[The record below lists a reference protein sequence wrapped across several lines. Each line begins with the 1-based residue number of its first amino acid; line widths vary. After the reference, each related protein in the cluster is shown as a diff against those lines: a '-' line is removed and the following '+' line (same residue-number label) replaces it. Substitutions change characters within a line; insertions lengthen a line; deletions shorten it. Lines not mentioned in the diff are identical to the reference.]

1 MPNGPTDRS
10 CQNIEPAP
18 EEGCE
23 DAYDIARAVQE
34 VMVSYPEVKAIG
46 LFGSFARGE
55 QGHVSD
61 VDLLVSIE
69 DGRET
74 WPQRRSMQEDLETAL
89 GRDVDLIT
97 SLRGLEPFFMDEL
110 ERDTVRIYER

>member
-1 MPNGPTDRS
+1 MVEN
-10 CQNIEPAP
+10 
-18 EEGCE
+18 
-23 DAYDIARAVQE
+23 ARDVARVVQE
-34 VMVSYPEVKAIG
+34 VMASHPEVKAVG

-55 QGHVSD
+55 QSPASD

-74 WPQRRSMQEDLETAL
+74 WHQRYSMQEDLETAL

-97 SLRGLEPFFMDEL
+97 SLRGLEPYFMDEL
-110 ERDTVRIYER
+110 EQDAVRIYER

>member
-1 MPNGPTDRS
+1 MVENACDV
-10 CQNIEPAP
+10 
-18 EEGCE
+18 
-23 DAYDIARAVQE
+23 ARVVQE
-34 VMVSYPEVKAIG
+34 VMTGHPEVKAVG

-55 QGHVSD
+55 QCPASD

-69 DGRET
+69 DGCET
-74 WPQRRSMQEDLETAL
+74 WHQRCSMQEDLETAL

-97 SLRGLEPFFMDEL
+97 SLSGLEPYFMDEL